1 MYFHQVRP
9 LFIFFFLLPSCVF
22 AQEQDEFFWD
32 NYNKA
37 RLLIAKNSPTKAIKI
52 LDDLV
57 AQDTANPNVHY
68 LLGVAHVLQKEDHDA
83 ALSHLM
89 IAERSVSHLIDNS
102 GIGPAEHVYYFL
114 IVAYVRLNMCEG
126 ALQAFETF
134 TELSDHRNDGHLIKD
149 GKRWAEMCEEPTV
162 KALEPKAGLRPIE
175 VDVKTRPHR
184 YTTRSTLYGVQ
195 VGALLKPQLARKFEG
210 LKNVEVFTDLNGV
223 YRYVIGNFI
232 YRSQAEKMLTV
243 VHETGYP
250 EAFIVDITDNTKFK
264 HEVLTV
270 GGTGVNEQIH
280 GQVLFMVQVAAFEE
294 PLSEE
299 VARFYLMLEDIVE
312 MERNGLTTLNVG
324 SFLAFGHAVEFRDEV
339 RLKGYKDAFVVAV
352 NNGRR
357 IPLEDALKHQVKI
370 EESEVLLPN
379 D

>member
-1 MYFHQVRP
+1 MRP
-9 LFIFFFLLPSCVF
+9 LLVFVFLLCSSAY
-22 AQEQDEFFWD
+22 AQEQDEFFWED
-32 NYNKA
+32 YNKA

-52 LDDLV
+52 LDRLI

-68 LLGVAHVLQKEDHDA
+68 LLGVAHVLQKDDRNA
-83 ALSHLM
+83 ALNHLLV
-89 IAERSVSHLIDNS
+89 AERSVSHLIDNS

-114 IVAYVRLNMCEG
+114 IVAYVRLNKCKE
-126 ALQAFETF
+126 ALEAFDTF

-162 KALEPKAGLRPIE
+162 KALEPKSGLKPVA

-232 YRSQAEKMLTV
+232 YRSQAEKMLKL

-250 EAFIVDITDNTKFK
+250 EAFIVDITDDSKFK

-280 GQVLFMVQVAAFEE
+280 GQVLFVVQVAAFEE

-299 VARFYLMLEDIVE
+299 VARFYLMLDDIVE

-324 SFLAFGHAVEFRDEV
+324 SFVSFGNALEFRDEV
-339 RLKGYKDAFVVAV
+339 RLKGYNDAFVVAI

-370 EESEVLLPN
+370 DEPEVLLPQ